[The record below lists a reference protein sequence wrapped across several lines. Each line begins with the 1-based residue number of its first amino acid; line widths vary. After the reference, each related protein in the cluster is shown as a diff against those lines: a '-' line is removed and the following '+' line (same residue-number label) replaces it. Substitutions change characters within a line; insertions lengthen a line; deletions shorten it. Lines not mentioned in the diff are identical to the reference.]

1 MFRHWGVR
9 KVWKN
14 RNERKRKAG
23 CTHLCM
29 RLLSGGVVFAIFTVV
44 LRSSSVGNSRHATTG
59 RRSAGHENE
68 KGSDA
73 RARERGEE
81 MDCQHEHRPARAQST
96 WQHAGVIER
105 PRVRPS
111 APRLALQGWA
121 LWLTQPRTFG
131 THHAHDPTI
140 QRATQSYTGTR
151 SLYITDH
158 AFIMLDPLAGC
169 AAAAHLGLQGAKPK
183 AQSSA
188 AWLRGSFPERLSLRV
203 GMEGKTKAA
212 LP

>member
-1 MFRHWGVR
+1 
-9 KVWKN
+9 
-14 RNERKRKAG
+14 
-23 CTHLCM
+23 
-29 RLLSGGVVFAIFTVV
+29 
-44 LRSSSVGNSRHATTG
+44 
-59 RRSAGHENE
+59 
-68 KGSDA
+68 
-73 RARERGEE
+73 

-169 AAAAHLGLQGAKPK
+169 AAAAHLGLQGAKLCLC
-183 AQSSA
+183 SVA
-188 AWLRGSFPERLSLRV
+188 AWVFSGEALTPSWNG
-203 GMEGKTKAA
+203 GKNQSGFTLKSSDYRYDG
-212 LP
+212 P